1 MIKWFYEK
9 APYNFGHGNT
19 MRKPPPLMIIILLGF
34 VLYFNNLF
42 PFNKKYQA
50 YKCNYIAA
58 NFGTDEETLKILKE
72 FKGDPCMKE
81 GNNRFKTYWEEKYE
95 KLLVCKLMLKQK
107 KYDSNT
113 YIVGCDIKNPW
124 WKFW

>member
-1 MIKWFYEK
+1 
-9 APYNFGHGNT
+9 
-19 MRKPPPLMIIILLGF
+19 
-34 VLYFNNLF
+34 
-42 PFNKKYQA
+42 
-50 YKCNYIAA
+50 
-58 NFGTDEETLKILKE
+58 
-72 FKGDPCMKE
+72 MKE